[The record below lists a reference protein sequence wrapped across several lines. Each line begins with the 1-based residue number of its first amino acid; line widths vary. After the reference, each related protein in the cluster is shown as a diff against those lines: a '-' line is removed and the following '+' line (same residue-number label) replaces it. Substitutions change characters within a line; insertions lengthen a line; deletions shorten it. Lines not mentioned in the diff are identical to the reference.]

1 MAKTLDTSYASVSTF
16 SPSISLRRVLGLRL
30 VLGLAA
36 LLGAIVFLQGL
47 SWDIQWHAYIG
58 RDRTLIPPHIMLLSG
73 LTVSG
78 VAALVLVL
86 LESLW
91 ARRHQAVA
99 DQGLALTGLFRAP
112 LGAYL
117 VGYSALLAAMAFPLD
132 AYWHTLYGIDVALWT
147 PFHLMLL
154 SSMGLVALGATH
166 LLLST
171 AHLARHVGVPG
182 LRRAAQVGAA
192 LALATVLSL
201 FSILMPDSFSQTNL
215 IHLGFLTISAFPLI
229 YCTLISFTLV
239 TAASLLPWRR
249 AALAVTGFSL
259 LMAVIMLLWVQP
271 ATAWLLGVEHL
282 QYRTAPPAVSIIALQ
297 WVITPVLVAFLIDL
311 VLRRAQTRQWSRRK
325 QTLLVVLSTLVAGL
339 LPVVPIIPSLPLLL
353 VLEVGLAG
361 YLPTVLLGIGGA
373 WLGILLSRIVSH
385 SVQA

>member
-1 MAKTLDTSYASVSTF
+1 MATTLDTSSAPMSTSF
-16 SPSISLRRVLGLRL
+16 PFISLRRVLGLRL

-86 LESLW
+86 IESIW
-91 ARRHQAVA
+91 ARRDQAVA
-99 DQGLALTGLFRAP
+99 GQGLALAGIFRAP

-154 SSMGLVALGATH
+154 TSMGLVALGATH

-171 AHLARHVGVPG
+171 ARLAIQVGVPG
-182 LRRAAQVGAA
+182 LRRAAHVGAA
-192 LALATVLSL
+192 LALATLLSL

-215 IHLGFLTISAFPLI
+215 IHLGFLTISTFPLI
-229 YCTLISFTLV
+229 YCTLISFTFI

-271 ATAWLLGVEHL
+271 ATAWLLGVEQLH
-282 QYRTAPPAVSIIALQ
+282 YRTAPPPVSIIALQ
-297 WVITPVLVAFLIDL
+297 WVLTPVLVAFLIDL
-311 VLRRAQTRQWSRRK
+311 VLWRARTRQWSQRK
-325 QTLLVVLSTLVAGL
+325 QTLLVVVSTLVAGL
-339 LPVVPIIPSLPLLL
+339 LPIVPIIPALPLIL
-353 VLEVGLAG
+353 VLEVGATG
-361 YLPTVLLGIGGA
+361 YLPTALLGVGGA
-373 WLGILLSRIVSH
+373 WLGIVLSRIVSH
-385 SVQA
+385 SVQG